1 MSCRMGAVRGENQF
15 TRIVRSTRN
24 ARTKDSFQRVLD
36 RMANSAG
43 RIYLSSMKEPTG
55 ETVI

>member
-1 MSCRMGAVRGENQF
+1 MGAVRGENQF